1 MYDETPV
8 EASICS
14 YCQRANLPTLYEFD
28 CGHKICISCIFQRI
42 FINNIQDFQ
51 GVNMI
56 RVKCKCGQGELDQT
70 LSDVSSIIMKKTEI
84 DEKNKDE
91 DTREEIR
98 RCADHPNDYLN
109 YYCIECFNHVC
120 KRCQSEPTNEHH
132 LHRVLSCAKLK
143 KTIKNNIGQNLIL
156 KFDIDGFKVICDKI
170 SLEIQKEVDNFNKT
184 IEKIDNLI
192 QTICEFREEYIRKYK
207 EEIKN
212 IVQNFKIIKIYYMNY
227 YNDLKIAKENSD
239 KCNNVNFLRYVNNIS
254 YEFADMKIEHNDT
267 LSKKINEFSSFL
279 EKFQKGSSKFINV
292 QYIFTEG
299 KREYMFENI
308 INNAHE
314 GYISA
319 LVELSNDRIL
329 TTCRKDFLM
338 KIFQD
343 DEEGNGY
350 KEVKT
355 IKGTCGCV
363 LYSEEKNCIFSGGAD
378 GVISIYKEKK
388 NNEFLRISTLMVHDK
403 AINSMARISDD
414 KIVSGGADK
423 KVVIWK
429 MSDFDKQ
436 YYNIQTIL
444 MESKITVVIAL
455 FDSRIAFTCDDGVI
469 YIYKIDNNF
478 EKMKKEITEYIEDQV
493 LKDKHKGIVSCLCQ
507 LNNGYVVSGG
517 SDRIEGKTKIKDR
530 NIIIWRTEDINYVY
544 SQTLKGHTGDI
555 NSVIQLRDGNF
566 ASSSSD
572 HTVKIWKPIKKEKK
586 ENNENKEYFWYE
598 MAYDLREYQHGIHKL
613 IQLKDDR
620 LCATSS
626 KNQIIFW
633 RNRSGTY

>member
-1 MYDETPV
+1 MYDEAAA
-8 EASICS
+8 ELNICS
-14 YCQRANLPTLYEFD
+14 YCQRGNLTTLYEFD

-42 FINNIQDFQ
+42 FINNIQDFK
-51 GVNMI
+51 GVSMI
-56 RVKCKCGQGELDQT
+56 KVKCKGGQGVLDQT
-70 LSDVSSIIMKKTEI
+70 LSDISSIIMKKTEI

-98 RCADHPNDYLN
+98 RCEDHPNDYLN
-109 YYCIECFNHVC
+109 YYCIECFNHIC
-120 KRCQSEPTNEHH
+120 KRCQAEPTNEHH

-143 KTIKNNIGQNLIL
+143 KTIKNNIDQNLIL
-156 KFDIDGFKVICDKI
+156 KFDIDTFKVICNNI
-170 SLEIQKEVDNFNKT
+170 SLEIQKEVDNFNRT

-192 QTICEFREEYIRKYK
+192 KSICDFREKYIQKYK

-227 YNDLKIAKENSD
+227 YNDLKIAKENRE

-254 YEFADMKIEHNDT
+254 YEFEDMKIEHNDT
-267 LSKKINEFSSFL
+267 LAKKINEFSSFL
-279 EKFQKGSSKFINV
+279 EKMQKGSSKFIKV
-292 QYIFTEG
+292 EYFFTEG
-299 KREYMFENI
+299 KREYMFENMI
-308 INNAHE
+308 DKAH
-314 GYISA
+314 GSYISA

-350 KEVKT
+350 KEVKQ

-363 LYSEEKNCIFSGGAD
+363 LYSEEKNCLYSGGAD

-388 NNEFLRISTLMVHDK
+388 NSEFSKISTLSAHDK

-414 KIVSGGADK
+414 KIASGGADGR
-423 KVVIWK
+423 VIIWK
-429 MSDFDKQ
+429 LSDLDDQ

-444 MESKITVVIAL
+444 MKSKITVVIAL
-455 FDSRIAFTCDDGVI
+455 FDSRIVFTCDDGII
-469 YIYKIDNNF
+469 YIYKIDDNF
-478 EKMKKEITEYIEDQV
+478 EKMQKEITEYIEDQV
-493 LKDKHKGIVSCLCQ
+493 LKDKHKGFVSCLCQ
-507 LNNGYVVSGG
+507 LNNGYMISGG
-517 SDRIEGKTKIKDR
+517 SDKIEGKTKIKDR
-530 NIIIWRTEDINYVY
+530 NIIVWRTEDNKYLY
-544 SQTLKGHTGDI
+544 SETLKGHTADI

-572 HTVKIWKPIKKEKK
+572 HTVKIWKPSKKEGKD
-586 ENNENKEYFWYE
+586 YFNYE